1 MVTWSGM
8 INGQIS
14 NISKFTF
21 FFFLGLR
28 CTFEPPDAN
37 VDVMRQKLNQ
47 KSKGA

>member
-1 MVTWSGM
+1 MVKY
-8 INGQIS
+8 QIYQNLLS
-14 NISKFTF
+14 
-21 FFFLGLR
+21 FFLGLR